1 MTIEGLGKKF
11 QDARI
16 ARGLTLDE
24 AARLTKIRPSRLAE
38 IEADDFSQFPSL
50 AYAKGFLL
58 IYGKFLDVDVTP
70 YLDAFETSQ
79 QVTVDGYSY
88 LQDQPAPKPRKV
100 RPTRPAAA
108 ARMPR
113 APRSRDRSSPF
124 PILIAVGVIVVG
136 FVAMRL
142 ILNIQRISPHQ
153 MVGVPQPTSSE
164 SPQPAQSAP
173 AQAQAA
179 PPQTAPT
186 QAPVQQTA
194 APTAAPVAQAPSKAP
209 SAVAQAPS
217 RAPSQAPVAMV
228 ESTKKPATPA
238 PSISIPA
245 AVVPAMVNN
254 TTKKPSPVA
263 TAPRSSVGPQFENS
277 KPAIAKASASP
288 AKEPEV
294 RRAEPVKPEEL
305 AEAEAAQKPPEEKG
319 ANQVAI
325 KPLKKTYIKVVVDNG
340 SNAYERWISPSDG
353 PVEFR
358 GQKIAVRVLD
368 REAVRITKNGKPV
381 SGDDTDVTVE

>member
-88 LQDQPAPKPRKV
+88 LQDQPAPKPRRV
-100 RPTRPAAA
+100 RATRPPAA

-113 APRSRDRSSPF
+113 SRNRSSPF
-124 PILIAVGVIVVG
+124 PILIAIGVIVVG
-136 FVAMRL
+136 FVLMRL
-142 ILNIQRISPHQ
+142 IMNIQRISPHQ

-164 SPQPAQSAP
+164 
-173 AQAQAA
+173 AA
-179 PPQTAPT
+179 PPQAQVPPQQSAPPK
-186 QAPVQQTA
+186 APVQTPA
-194 APTAAPVAQAPSKAP
+194 ATTAPVVQAPSRTPAP
-209 SAVAQAPS
+209 VVQAPS
-217 RAPSQAPVAMV
+217 RAPSQAAVAVV
-228 ESTKKPATPA
+228 EATKKPAPPVSTPA
-238 PSISIPA
+238 PSIPIPTA
-245 AVVPAMVNN
+245 FVPAFANAN
-254 TTKKPSPVA
+254 A
-263 TAPRSSVGPQFENS
+263 A
-277 KPAIAKASASP
+277 AKASVAP
-288 AKEPEV
+288 TTEPEV
-294 RRAEPVKPEEL
+294 RRAEPVKPEDL
-305 AEAEAAQKPPEEKG
+305 ARAEATQKPPEVQG
-319 ANQVAI
+319 PNQVAI

-340 SNAYERWISPSDG
+340 SSQPAFERWISPSDG
-353 PVEFR
+353 TVEFH

-368 REAVRITKNGKPV
+368 RDAIRIMKNGKPV
-381 SGDDTDVTVE
+381 SGDDEDVTVE